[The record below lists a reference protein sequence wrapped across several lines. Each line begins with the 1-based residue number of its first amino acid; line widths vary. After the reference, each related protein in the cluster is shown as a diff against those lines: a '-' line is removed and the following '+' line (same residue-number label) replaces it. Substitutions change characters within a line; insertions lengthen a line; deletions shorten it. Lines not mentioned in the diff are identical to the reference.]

1 MLEEKRKHKRFDIT
15 KTLNTRI
22 CRKDGRTLLTGEIPV
37 ASEDISRGGMR
48 LRWPKSWQCSKC
60 NKCLGWVFN
69 HDCRFKNTETN
80 KINRDIDEEIL
91 LKVTIDSKDIAK
103 DVFMK
108 VVWTSN
114 TDESRD
120 YYDVGL
126 NFVKKDRDAEEAIS
140 VIISKEKK

>member
-1 MLEEKRKHKRFDIT
+1 
-15 KTLNTRI
+15 
-22 CRKDGRTLLTGEIPV
+22 
-37 ASEDISRGGMR
+37 MR

-114 TDESRD
+114 TDESGD